1 MKKALIPAVFLGLI
15 FLLGCASNIKTKKYT
30 KDNLADYTTFAYLP
44 STSFDINEFSDESF
58 NAVDESLVSTL
69 ENQMTGKGYTLNL
82 ESPDLLVLI
91 KTSRAINSEE
101 STKSK
106 YEKSSGGGS
115 GASPNFASTGGS
127 GGKKYLG
134 SNESSTNNQPYKE
147 GDLAVRIY
155 DRKTKELLWTGQAD
169 DYKSHISDQ
178 SLMERMLKDIF
189 SKFPK

>member
-1 MKKALIPAVFLGLI
+1 MKKALIPTVFLGLI

-30 KDNLADYTTFAYLP
+30 KDNLGDFTTFAYLP
-44 STSFDINEFSDESF
+44 NTAFTISEFSDESF
-58 NAVDESLVSTL
+58 NAVDESLVTIL
-69 ENQMTGKGYTLNL
+69 ENQMTEKGYTLNP
-82 ESPDLLVLI
+82 ENPDLLVLI

-106 YEKSSGGGS
+106 YEKSSGGSS
-115 GASPNFASTGGS
+115 GASPNFASTGSS

-147 GDLAVRIY
+147 GDLSVRIY
-155 DRKTKELLWTGQAD
+155 DRKTKELVWIGQAYN
-169 DYKSHISDQ
+169 YKSHISDQ

-189 SKFPK
+189 KKFPK

>member
-1 MKKALIPAVFLGLI
+1 MKKAVIPSVFLGLI

-30 KDNLADYTTFAYLP
+30 KDNLGDFTTFAYLP
-44 STSFDINEFSDESF
+44 STSFDIKEFSDESF
-58 NAVDESLVSTL
+58 NAIDESLVSTL
-69 ENQMTGKGYTLNL
+69 ENEMTEKGYSVSLDN
-82 ESPDLLVLI
+82 PDLLVLI

-106 YEKSSGGGS
+106 YEKSSGGSS
-115 GASPNFASTGGS
+115 GASPNFASTGSS

-147 GDLAVRIY
+147 GDLAVKIY
-155 DRKTKELLWTGQAD
+155 NKETKELVWIGQAD

-189 SKFPK
+189 NKFPK

>member
-1 MKKALIPAVFLGLI
+1 MKKALIPTVFLGLI

-30 KDNLADYTTFAYLP
+30 KDNLGDFKTFAYLP
-44 STSFDINEFSDESF
+44 NTRFDINEFSDESF
-58 NAVDESLVSTL
+58 NAIDQPLVAAL
-69 ENQMTGKGYTLNL
+69 ENEMAEKGYSVSIEN
-82 ESPDLLVLI
+82 PDLLVLVN
-91 KTSRAINSEE
+91 TSRAINSEE

-106 YEKSSGGGS
+106 YEKSSGGSS
-115 GASPNFASTGGS
+115 GASPNFASTGAS

-134 SNESSTNNQPYKE
+134 GNESSTNNQPYKE
-147 GDLAVRIY
+147 GGLAIKIY
-155 DRKTKELLWTGQAD
+155 DRKTKELLWVGQAD

>member
-1 MKKALIPAVFLGLI
+1 MKKALKPAVFLGLI

-30 KDNLADYTTFAYLP
+30 KDDLGDFKTFAYLP
-44 STSFDINEFSDESF
+44 NTAFDINEFNDESV
-58 NAVDESLVSTL
+58 NAIDGSLVSTL
-69 ENQMTGKGYTLNL
+69 ENEMTEKGYSVSL
-82 ESPDLLVLI
+82 ENPDLLVLI

-106 YEKSSGGGS
+106 YEKSSGGSS
-115 GASPNFASTGGS
+115 GASPNFASTGSS

-147 GDLAVRIY
+147 GGLTVKIY
-155 DRKTKELLWTGQAD
+155 DRKTKELVWVGQAD
-169 DYKSHISDQ
+169 DYKSHIADQ